1 MVEYEK
7 VCKDYELLGAR
18 LFSEKQKVIVGKKN
32 QDAIRSLLS
41 MFQRGVDCQSICIPL
56 LPILVERNDVG
67 FEKCFMVSVV
77 HFVGLDLH
85 LCGQEK

>member
-1 MVEYEK
+1 
-7 VCKDYELLGAR
+7 
-18 LFSEKQKVIVGKKN
+18 
-32 QDAIRSLLS
+32 

-56 LPILVERNDVG
+56 PPILVERNDVG

>member
-1 MVEYEK
+1 M
-7 VCKDYELLGAR
+7 CKDNELLCAR
-18 LFSEKQKVIVGKKN
+18 LISEEQKVIVGKKN
-32 QDAIRSLLS
+32 YDVVRSLLS
-41 MFQRGVDCQSICIPL
+41 MFYRGVDCQNICMPL

-67 FEKCFMVSVV
+67 FEKYLMVGIV